1 MNQGQNGMPIQYMLV
16 EPFVYQTLMSIKGS
30 TVVVE
35 TSRGSI
41 RGILRDVKPDHIVL
55 FEGDSNFFVRSAEII
70 WVMPD

>member
-1 MNQGQNGMPIQYMLV
+1 MNQGQNGEPIQYMLV
-16 EPFVYQTLMSIKGS
+16 EPFVFQTLMSIKNS

-41 RGILRDVKPDHIVL
+41 RGTLKDVKPDHIVL
-55 FEGDSNFFVRSAEII
+55 YEGDSNFFVRTAEII

>member
-1 MNQGQNGMPIQYMLV
+1 MPIQYMLV

-55 FEGDSNFFVRSAEII
+55 FEGDSSFFVRSAEII